1 MFLIPGE
8 RYCLKDVDILLLSF
22 ISISYVVTFL
32 FIPLGCFPGEV
43 LTLIFQINNLFFV
56 YVLFFYAYIDLFI
69 LSIFFWAHYA
79 QLFLPL

>member
-43 LTLIFQINNLFFV
+43 LTLIFQINNLFFDCICSV
-56 YVLFFYAYIDLFI
+56 
-69 LSIFFWAHYA
+69 
-79 QLFLPL
+79 FLHIH